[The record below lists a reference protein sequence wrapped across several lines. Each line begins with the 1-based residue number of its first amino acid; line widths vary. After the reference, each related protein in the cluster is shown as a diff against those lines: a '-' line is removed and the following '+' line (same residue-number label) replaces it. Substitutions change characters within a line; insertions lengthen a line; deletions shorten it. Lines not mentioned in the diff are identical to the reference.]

1 MIPLNNPIRPYAWG
15 SRTVLA
21 ALQHRPVPSP
31 GPEAEMW
38 LGAHPT
44 APSLVPGPDGPV
56 PLSDA
61 IAENPQATLGDGV
74 LTRFGN
80 RLPYLMKVLAA
91 DSPLS
96 LQAHPDS
103 AQAWQGFTHEEAA
116 GATVRNYV
124 DPFHKPELLVA
135 LGEFDA
141 LCGFRD
147 PDESARDLAALGVA
161 ALTPVVDA
169 LRTGDVEQ
177 RLRTSV
183 EILLGWPEP
192 DRPALVAAVAGA
204 GHPLASRLAEQYPAD
219 LGVVVALLL
228 NHVRL
233 SAGEAVFMPAGNLHA
248 YLSGAGVEIMAASD
262 NVLRGGLTPKHV
274 DPVELMRVLRY
285 EVLGEPVRK
294 PVTLGVGLHGWQ
306 SPDVA
311 EFTLVRATVAA
322 GSSVTLPGAGP
333 RIVLCVRGT
342 AQVCT
347 ADQSATTAQQRRLG
361 VRGGERA
368 GRRGQRRCGPVPGG
382 APNLAG
388 SSAL

>member
-1 MIPLNNPIRPYAWG
+1 VIPLKNPIRPYAWG

-21 ALQHRPVPSP
+21 ALQSRPVPSP
-31 GPEAEMW
+31 EPEAEMW

-61 IAENPQATLGDGV
+61 IAADPQATLGDGV
-74 LTRFGN
+74 QSRFGN

-91 DSPLS
+91 ESPLS

-103 AQAWQGFTHEEAA
+103 GQAWQGFTREETA

-147 PDESARDLAALGVA
+147 PDESARELAGLRVA
-161 ALTPVVDA
+161 ALAPVVAA
-169 LRTGDVEQ
+169 LRTGEVEQ
-177 RLRTSV
+177 RLRTAV
-183 EILLGWPEP
+183 EMLLGWPKS
-192 DRPALVAAVAGA
+192 DRAALATAVAST
-204 GHPLASRLAEQYPAD
+204 GHPLAARLAEHYPAD
-219 LGVVVALLL
+219 LGMVVALLL

-233 SAGEAVFMPAGNLHA
+233 SPGEAVFMPAGNLHA

-274 DPVELMRVLRY
+274 DPAELIRVLRY
-285 EVLGEPVRK
+285 EVLGEPVHK
-294 PVTLGVGLHGWQ
+294 PVVLSAGLLGWQ

-311 EFTLVRATVAA
+311 EFALIQATVP
-322 GSSVTLPGAGP
+322 GGVGVTLPGSGP
-333 RIVLCVRGT
+333 RIVLCVRGN
-342 AQVCT
+342 AEVCT
-347 ADQSATTAQQRRLG
+347 DADRVCRLSSG
-361 VRGGERA
+361 DSVFVAASEPPVEVSGDAVLFQA
-368 GRRGQRRCGPVPGG
+368 G
-382 APNLAG
+382 PNLPGAF
-388 SSAL
+388 AL

>member
-21 ALQHRPVPSP
+21 ALQRRPVPSP

-56 PLSDA
+56 PLFDA
-61 IAENPQATLGDGV
+61 IAVDPHGTLGEGV

-103 AQAWQGFTHEEAA
+103 AQAWQGFTREETA
-116 GATVRNYV
+116 GAVVRNYV

-141 LCGFRD
+141 LCGFRH
-147 PDESARDLAALGVA
+147 PDESARDLAGLGVA
-161 ALTPVVDA
+161 ALAPVVEA
-169 LRTGDVEQ
+169 LRNGDVGQ
-177 RLRTSV
+177 RLRAAV
-183 EILLGWPEP
+183 ELLLGWPER
-192 DRPALVAAVAGA
+192 DRAALTTEVARS
-204 GHPLASRLAEQYPAD
+204 GHPLAARLAAQYPVD
-219 LGVVVALLL
+219 VGVVVALLL

-233 SAGEAVFMPAGNLHA
+233 SPGEAVFMPAGNLHA

-262 NVLRGGLTPKHV
+262 NVLRGGFTPKHV
-274 DPVELMRVLRY
+274 DPAELIRVLRY

-294 PVTLGVGLHGWQ
+294 PVVLGAGIFGWQ
-306 SPDVA
+306 LPEVA
-311 EFTLVRATVAA
+311 EFTLVQATATA
-322 GSSVTLPGAGP
+322 ERPVTLPGTGP
-333 RIVLCVRGT
+333 RIVLCVRG
-342 AQVCT
+342 
-347 ADQSATTAQQRRLG
+347 SAEICAGSASRRSLNSG
-361 VRGGERA
+361 DSVFVAASEPPVEVSGEA
-368 GRRGQRRCGPVPGG
+368 TVFQA
-382 APNLAG
+382 APNLVGAF
-388 SSAL
+388 

>member
-1 MIPLNNPIRPYAWG
+1 VIPLSNPIRPYAWG

-21 ALQHRPVPSP
+21 ALQRRPVPSP

-56 PLSDA
+56 PLTDA
-61 IAENPQATLGDGV
+61 ITADPQTTLGEGV

-91 DSPLS
+91 DTPVS
-96 LQAHPDS
+96 LQAHPDA
-103 AQAWQGFTHEEAA
+103 AQARRGFSREQET

-135 LGEFDA
+135 LQDFDA

-147 PDESARDLAALGVA
+147 PDESARDLAGLDVP
-161 ALTPVVDA
+161 ALTPVVEA
-169 LRTGDVEQ
+169 LRTGDVAQ
-177 RLRTSV
+177 RLRTAV
-183 EILLGWPEP
+183 EMLLGWPQPE
-192 DRPALVAAVAGA
+192 RPALAAEVARS
-204 GHPLASRLAEQYPAD
+204 GHPLVARLAAQYPAD

-233 SAGEAVFMPAGNLHA
+233 SQGEAVFMPAGNLHS
-248 YLSGAGVEIMAASD
+248 YLHGAGVEIMAASD

-274 DPVELMRVLRY
+274 DQGELVRVLRY

-294 PVTLGVGLHGWQ
+294 PIVLGAGIVGWQ
-306 SPDVA
+306 PPAVA
-311 EFTLVRATVAA
+311 EFNLLQATVTPA
-322 GSSVTLPGAGP
+322 GPVSLPGYGP
-333 RIVLCVRGT
+333 RIVLCVRGSVEIST
-342 AQVCT
+342 GVG
-347 ADQSATTAQQRRLG
+347 SVRRLTSGDAVFVAASEPAVAASGDG
-361 VRGGERA
+361 VLF
-368 GRRGQRRCGPVPGG
+368 QG

-388 SSAL
+388 APSL

>member
-1 MIPLNNPIRPYAWG
+1 VIPLNNPIRPYAWG

-21 ALQHRPVPSP
+21 ALQRRPVPSP

-44 APSLVPGPDGPV
+44 APSLVPGPDGLV

-61 IAENPQATLGDGV
+61 IAADPHATLGAGV

-80 RLPYLMKVLAA
+80 RLPYLLKVLAA

-103 AQAWQGFTHEEAA
+103 AQAWQGFAREETA
-116 GATVRNYV
+116 GAAVRNYV

-135 LGEFDA
+135 LGDFDA

-147 PDESARDLAALGVA
+147 PDESARELAGLGVA
-161 ALTPVVDA
+161 ALTPVVEA

-177 RLRTSV
+177 RLRTAV
-183 EILLGWPEP
+183 EMLLSWPESE
-192 DRPALVAAVAGA
+192 RPALAAAVARS
-204 GHPLASRLAEQYPAD
+204 GHPIAARLAAQYPDD

-248 YLSGAGVEIMAASD
+248 YLRGAGIEIMAASD
-262 NVLRGGLTPKHV
+262 NVLRGGFTPKHV
-274 DPVELMRVLRY
+274 DPAELVRVLRY
-285 EVLGEPVRK
+285 EVLDEPVRK
-294 PVTLGVGLHGWQ
+294 PVVLGPGLLGWQ
-306 SPDVA
+306 PPDVA
-311 EFTLVRATVAA
+311 EFTLVQATVTAD
-322 GSSVTLPGAGP
+322 GDVTLPGSGP
-333 RIVLCVRGT
+333 RIVLCVNGG
-342 AQVCT
+342 AEV
-347 ADQSATTAQQRRLG
+347 SAGAASTRRLG
-361 VRGGERA
+361 SGDAVFVAASEPPVDVRGDA
-368 GRRGQRRCGPVPGG
+368 VLFQAAPNIPGG
-382 APNLAG
+382 PAG
-388 SSAL
+388 

>member
-1 MIPLNNPIRPYAWG
+1 
-15 SRTVLA
+15 
-21 ALQHRPVPSP
+21 
-31 GPEAEMW
+31 MW

-61 IAENPQATLGDGV
+61 IAESPQATLGDGV

-124 DPFHKPELLVA
+124 DPLPQA
-135 LGEFDA
+135 GA
-141 LCGFRD
+141 ACRTGASSTRLCGFRD

-169 LRTGDVEQ
+169 LRD
-177 RLRTSV
+177 RRRRTTPAYLGRV
-183 EILLGWPEP
+183 LLGWPEP

-204 GHPLASRLAEQYPAD
+204 GHAGSPRRLAEQYPGD

-248 YLSGAGVEIMAASD
+248 YLAVPAWRSW
-262 NVLRGGLTPKHV
+262 P
-274 DPVELMRVLRY
+274 
-285 EVLGEPVRK
+285 
-294 PVTLGVGLHGWQ
+294 
-306 SPDVA
+306 
-311 EFTLVRATVAA
+311 RATTCCAV
-322 GSSVTLPGAGP
+322 V
-333 RIVLCVRGT
+333 
-342 AQVCT
+342 
-347 ADQSATTAQQRRLG
+347 
-361 VRGGERA
+361 
-368 GRRGQRRCGPVPGG
+368 
-382 APNLAG
+382 
-388 SSAL
+388 